1 MDMDVNENKKVDH
14 VALGHNLKYIDNV
27 FIAVLHFTINKWK
40 EDESALYDIS
50 FLLYVLKNEVN

>member
-1 MDMDVNENKKVDH
+1 MDVNEHEKVDH
-14 VALGHNLKYIDNV
+14 VALGHKLKYIVNV

-50 FLLYVLKNEVN
+50 FLLYVLKNEDN